1 MRYNPTAVADRI
13 TPYPSFESPLH
24 GRTGA
29 KHAPTQWYFS
39 FGYVALAHRLWFQPV
54 ALRFAAIVIG
64 RDETSGKPRGEA
76 QGCTTISVGRKAA
89 CGVPGCPRPHTLAT
103 PRYSALYRHDS
114 RTIKCPP
121 LRVAMPCT
129 YRICPPANAHRFGIA
144 PSPPKT
150 TVFRGTPL
158 WRAFWRAGK
167 PLPQSAFADG
177 NSGCGFHTG
186 VSGM

>member
-1 MRYNPTAVADRI
+1 M
-13 TPYPSFESPLH
+13 
-24 GRTGA
+24 
-29 KHAPTQWYFS
+29 
-39 FGYVALAHRLWFQPV
+39 YVALVYRPSSPPEAV
-54 ALRFAAIVIG
+54 RFAAIVVTLREAG
-64 RDETSGKPRGEA
+64 GKPRGEA
-76 QGCTTISVGRKAA
+76 QGCTTISVGRKAVD
-89 CGVPGCPRPHTLAT
+89 GVPGCPRPHTLAT

-158 WRAFWRAGK
+158 WRAFWRAGN
-167 PLPQSAFADG
+167 PLPQSAFTAG
-177 NSGCGFHTG
+177 KSGCGFHTG
-186 VSGM
+186 VSDM